1 KGLQSTFF
9 ISKERREDEIE
20 NKRHELDHD
29 RRQLQHLKSKTLR
42 ERWLMEGAPS
52 TDEEGEAMKKQMEEE
67 NLKVKE
73 LEEVIE
79 RLEKEIGELENG
91 TSESSNKEN
100 SETSEEEFDEEKF
113 IYLPTGRMGILGA
126 HSPVCVPA
134 VYSVEIT
141 VEKDKLTG
149 ETKVLS
155 STTRLPQDH
164 SVQGVKVYEDDMKV
178 VHALQAEDG
187 ATESDIQQLSS
198 SEVDELIQ
206 RADEVTMSEGSEK
219 AKLLDEATA
228 ISSSGKAPPP
238 KEITGVKAKPIEK
251 PKILISEDGQE
262 PSQDQPVTMIF
273 MGYQDVEDENET
285 KRALGVEGTVKAE
298 RVVINEEEEDP
309 PLPDY
314 MGMDL
319 FIPPNGNVLQLMDVM
334 KPGDQLSQ
342 HLTSPRYVSP
352 KRSKRRVKR
361 KKQRCKCCSVM

>member
-1 KGLQSTFF
+1 
-9 ISKERREDEIE
+9 
-20 NKRHELDHD
+20 
-29 RRQLQHLKSKTLR
+29 
-42 ERWLMEGAPS
+42 MEGAPS

-113 IYLPTGRMGILGA
+113 IYLPTLPMGA
-126 HSPVCVPA
+126 AKVDSKVSQHPVKGLEGMRKAA

>member
-1 KGLQSTFF
+1 METIKTCKIQQER
-9 ISKERREDEIE
+9 IQVIAEKRRREDEIE

-113 IYLPTGRMGILGA
+113 IYLPTLPMGA
-126 HSPVCVPA
+126 A
-134 VYSVEIT
+134 
-141 VEKDKLTG
+141 
-149 ETKVLS
+149 
-155 STTRLPQDH
+155 
-164 SVQGVKVYEDDMKV
+164 KV